1 MAFSNTTYRQTTDS
15 LVSGLQSRLDNP
27 YYTFTDKKP
36 TVVTYWNI
44 NYKKTTL
51 DQGSKQ
57 PYDQIGDDYPLRY
70 NKVNNFVLYGLPR
83 MQVDYQL
90 GEYGI
95 QSPIEGEAY
104 ILPNTVIPCVEDWFT
119 IDYINKN
126 STDPILFKVTH
137 VTIDTLE
144 SGANFYKISYTYD
157 KNRQKYIDYLNGKLL
172 VYEYEYLPGNVG
184 TNRVCLISSTDNDL
198 INRLQGVYDLLK
210 SYYINLF
217 YRRNIQT
224 FVYCY
229 DGLYIYDPYLIE
241 FIIRNGVLDSGE
253 YMYISQACHTSD
265 TFAIEYD
272 HTIFRDI
279 EKQNHQLHLNSNYP
293 VLVHDP
299 MSLLVDRMEDYYELS
314 INLKHKCHTRPI
326 NNIDMDLFDRIV
338 NNNKYDEDNPK
349 APIYRNMIISY
360 INGSYDITDAMIDN
374 LEELNYKRSKDLFYE
389 MPILMYCIQAYIGNI
404 QADHSGELS
413 SDDLNGDTTELCY
426 MTRK

>member
-15 LVSGLQSRLDNP
+15 LVAGLQSRLDNP

-44 NYKKTTL
+44 NYKKSTL
-51 DQGSKQ
+51 DQGSQQ

-83 MQVDYQL
+83 MNVNYNL

-95 QSPIEGEAY
+95 ESPIEGEAY
-104 ILPNTVIPCVEDWFT
+104 ILPNTIIPCVEDWFT
-119 IDYINKN
+119 IGYVNEFA
-126 STDPILFKVTH
+126 TDPILFKVTH

-144 SGANFYKISYTYD
+144 SGANFYKIEYTFD
-157 KNRQKYIDYLNGKLL
+157 KTDKKYIEELNGKLL

-184 TNRVCLISSTDNDL
+184 TNRVCLISKGDNDL
-198 INRLQGVYDLLK
+198 INRLQSVYDLLK
-210 SYYINLF
+210 SYYIDLF

-241 FIIRNGVLDSGE
+241 FIIRNKILDSGE
-253 YMYISQACHTSD
+253 YMYITQAVHTPD

-279 EKQNHQLHLNSNYP
+279 EKQNPQLHLNSNYP

-314 INLKHKCHTRPI
+314 INLKHKCYNEPI

-338 NNNKYDEDNPK
+338 NNKLYNEENIKE
-349 APIYRNMIISY
+349 PIYRNMIISY
-360 INGSYDITDAMIDN
+360 VNGEYSINDKMIDN

-389 MPILMYCIQAYIGNI
+389 MPILMYCIEAYINNI
-404 QADHSGELS
+404 QQDNSGKLGNN
-413 SDDLNGDTTELCY
+413 DLDTTEECY